1 MFAYFDG
8 SLEDFLNHIR
18 EIEDNHLIKIRLVPA
33 TTLDDIGIASSSY
46 HHVLDNFAVTHII
59 KKHSS
64 EKEVLRGQIIIEESD
79 FYLIPEI
86 VSHFDFCTVEKP
98 DDGRTLIVYSKFYQD
113 CTRFYVEE
121 VRKGRHE
128 LAGVTS
134 DKR

>member
-79 FYLIPEI
+79 F
-86 VSHFDFCTVEKP
+86 
-98 DDGRTLIVYSKFYQD
+98 
-113 CTRFYVEE
+113 
-121 VRKGRHE
+121 
-128 LAGVTS
+128 
-134 DKR
+134 